1 MDATRDGQD
10 KRSKSDRERQ
20 IPYDITYI
28 CNLKYGT
35 NESIY
40 KTETDSQ
47 GRENR
52 PVIAKKSSGG
62 GMNWNFD
69 VQFSSVQLLSC
80 VRLFATP

>member
-1 MDATRDGQD
+1 MWNLN
-10 KRSKSDRERQ
+10 
-20 IPYDITYI
+20 YD
-28 CNLKYGT
+28 T